1 MAPDVNLNRPFD
13 PRLFLM
19 DQELDRGV
27 GLLLAGASELTRA
40 AEAARRK
47 AGLSKPEMQILMTI
61 RYWPGLRPSRTCG
74 TLVGMTVPTFA
85 RILGQL
91 DQRSL
96 IEKEVGSQRRPPAQA
111 DPVGR
116 RRHADHAA
124 DHRAARAPAPRLP
137 QRRTGRRGRQPPR
150 ARRAGAL
157 MPDAAHILVVD
168 DDDRIRDLLKRFLS
182 REGYRVTAAHRTPR
196 PPAA

>member
-27 GLLLAGASELTRA
+27 GLLLAGAFELTRA
-40 AEAARRK
+40 AEESRRK

-61 RYWPGLRPSRTCG
+61 RYQPGLTVSEVREA
-74 TLVGMTVPTFA
+74 LGMTVPTFA

-96 IEKEVGSQRRPPAQA
+96 IEKEKGSQDA
-111 DPVGR
+111 R
-116 RRHADHAA
+116 RRKLTLSDAGTTLTTQLAIA
-124 DHRAARAPAPRLP
+124 LRERL
-137 QRRTGRRGRQPPR
+137 RLAYRS
-150 ARRAGAL
+150 AG
-157 MPDAAHILVVD
+157 PDAVDGSRRVLDALV
-168 DDDRIRDLLKRFLS
+168 R
-182 REGYRVTAAHRTPR
+182 
-196 PPAA
+196 

>member
-27 GLLLAGASELTRA
+27 GLLLAGTAELTRA
-40 AEAARRK
+40 AEEARRK

-61 RYWPGLRPSRTCG
+61 RYQPGLTVSEAREA
-74 TLVGMTVPTFA
+74 LGMTVPTFA

-96 IEKEVGSQRRPPAQA
+96 IEKEKGSQ
-111 DPVGR
+111 D
-116 RRHADHAA
+116 
-124 DHRAARAPAPRLP
+124 ARQRKLALSDAGTTLTTQLAIVLRERL
-137 QRRTGRRGRQPPR
+137 RLAYRS
-150 ARRAGAL
+150 AG
-157 MPDAAHILVVD
+157 PDAVDGNRRVLDALV
-168 DDDRIRDLLKRFLS
+168 R
-182 REGYRVTAAHRTPR
+182 
-196 PPAA
+196 